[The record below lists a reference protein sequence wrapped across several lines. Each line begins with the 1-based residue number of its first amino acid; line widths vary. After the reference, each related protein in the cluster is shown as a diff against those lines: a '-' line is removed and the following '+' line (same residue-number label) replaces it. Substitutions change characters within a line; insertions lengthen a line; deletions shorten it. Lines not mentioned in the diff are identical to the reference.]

1 MSTKAVLSS
10 RESYKSSSVTLNHD
24 VDDKYHSCTTSIDES
39 YLDPESGSAKARNS
53 SKLCNTQL
61 LFMTALRLLI
71 VLHNIDSNDF
81 QESDIETLN
90 DMYYEPKIDPESGEK
105 NGIYPWL
112 VVLGTFLVLIVGL
125 GAGSGW

>member
-10 RESYKSSSVTLNHD
+10 RESYKSSSVTLNHE

-39 YLDPESGSAKARNS
+39 YLDPESGSAKAHNS
-53 SKLCNTQL
+53 N
-61 LFMTALRLLI
+61 
-71 VLHNIDSNDF
+71 SNDF

-90 DMYYEPKIDPESGEK
+90 DMYYEPKIDPEAGEK

-125 GAGSGW
+125 GAGSGWGKYIVLDMLAILY